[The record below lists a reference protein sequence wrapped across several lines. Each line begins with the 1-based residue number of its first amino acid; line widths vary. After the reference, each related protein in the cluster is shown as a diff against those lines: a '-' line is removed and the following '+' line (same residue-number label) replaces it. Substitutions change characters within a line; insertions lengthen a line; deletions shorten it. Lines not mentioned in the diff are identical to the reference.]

1 MSDLATLLGAIASL
15 VTALGGASAG
25 IILAL
30 RTSRKERPAA
40 AEQAAE
46 LLLEAAADGEI
57 SPDELAQLRKQ
68 LRKGAP

>member
-46 LLLEAAADGEI
+46 LLLDAAADGEI